1 MNVKQLLGAVSATII
16 KIAVAAVI
24 IVAVFRLAVYAY
36 DFGYQVFAD
45 MPVSEGEGRTV
56 SVVISEGLGNRELA
70 KMLEQKGLVND
81 ANVFYIY
88 DLLSDYRKKEL
99 KPGTYELSTAMNA
112 EEILEILCDES
123 EEQEEKWG
131 GVGENKT
138 PTKKSRGGVKI
149 VVWVLWYNNK
159 V

>member
-1 MNVKQLLGAVSATII
+1 MDVKQFLGAVSATII
-16 KIAVAAVI
+16 KIVVAAVL

-36 DFGYQVFAD
+36 DFGFQVFAD
-45 MPVSEGEGRTV
+45 APLSEGEGRTV

-70 KMLEQKGLVND
+70 KMLEQKGLVKD

-112 EEILEILCDES
+112 EEMLEILCAGD
-123 EEQEEKWG
+123 EEQEEQ
-131 GVGENKT
+131 
-138 PTKKSRGGVKI
+138 
-149 VVWVLWYNNK
+149 
-159 V
+159 

>member
-1 MNVKQLLGAVSATII
+1 MDVKQFLGAVSATII
-16 KIAVAAVI
+16 KIVVAAVI

-36 DFGYQVFAD
+36 DFGFQVFAD
-45 MPVSEGEGRTV
+45 APLSEGAGRTV

-70 KMLEQKGLVND
+70 KMLEQKGLVKD

-112 EEILEILCDES
+112 EEMLEILCAGD
-123 EEQEEKWG
+123 EEQEEQ
-131 GVGENKT
+131 
-138 PTKKSRGGVKI
+138 
-149 VVWVLWYNNK
+149 
-159 V
+159 

>member
-1 MNVKQLLGAVSATII
+1 MDVKQFLGAVSATII

-36 DFGYQVFAD
+36 DFGFQVFAD
-45 MPVSEGEGRTV
+45 APLSEGEGRTV

-70 KMLEQKGLVND
+70 KMLEQKGLVKD

-88 DLLSDYRKKEL
+88 DLLSDYRKKDL

-112 EEILEILCDES
+112 EEMLGILCGDE
-123 EEQEEKWG
+123 EEDE
-131 GVGENKT
+131 
-138 PTKKSRGGVKI
+138 
-149 VVWVLWYNNK
+149 
-159 V
+159 

>member
-1 MNVKQLLGAVSATII
+1 MDVKQFLGAVSATII
-16 KIAVAAVI
+16 KIVVAAVI

-36 DFGYQVFAD
+36 DFGFQVFAD
-45 MPVSEGEGRTV
+45 VPLSEGEGRTV

-70 KMLEQKGLVND
+70 KVLEQKGLVKD

-112 EEILEILCDES
+112 EEMLEILCAGD
-123 EEQEEKWG
+123 EEQEEQ
-131 GVGENKT
+131 
-138 PTKKSRGGVKI
+138 
-149 VVWVLWYNNK
+149 
-159 V
+159 

>member
-1 MNVKQLLGAVSATII
+1 MDVKQLLGAVSATII
-16 KIAVAAVI
+16 KIVVAVI
-24 IVAVFRLAVYAY
+24 IIVSVFRLAVYAY

-45 MPVSEGEGRTV
+45 MPVSEGEGRIV
-56 SVVISEGLGNRELA
+56 SVEISEGLENRELA

-112 EEILEILCDES
+112 EEMLEILCAGD
-123 EEQEEKWG
+123 EEQEEQ
-131 GVGENKT
+131 
-138 PTKKSRGGVKI
+138 
-149 VVWVLWYNNK
+149 
-159 V
+159 